1 MTRVIIGL
9 KQVETEY
16 NEPTY
21 SPLNEIIKFDELLQS
36 LLSPSY
42 TTDVITFLEN
52 HYKWTDEG
60 LKDFTR
66 IDKAV
71 ILLDML
77 SERLHDMICFELGTE
92 TATYSFC
99 RNIVNGIVLD
109 VDYNTQPGHAPSK
122 VTFLQKNSYEY
133 SY

>member
-1 MTRVIIGL
+1 MPRVIVSL
-9 KQVETEY
+9 KEVEMEY
-16 NEPTY
+16 NEPAY
-21 SPLNEIIKFDELLQS
+21 SPLNEFIKFDELLQS

-42 TTDVITFLEN
+42 TVDVIGFLEN
-52 HYKWTDEG
+52 HYTWTDQG
-60 LKDFTR
+60 IRDFTR

-77 SERLHDMICFELGTE
+77 VERLNDMICFQLGTN

-99 RNIVNGIVLD
+99 RSIVNGIVLN
-109 VDYNTQPGHAPSK
+109 VDYNIQPGEAPGK

-133 SY
+133 AY